1 MSEQNVF
8 NYSYSA
14 KQQEEVEAIK
24 KKYMPKDMSDKR
36 AEMLEELR
44 RLDKSVEFVATI
56 AAIVEGVIGTLVFGT
71 GMSLILAWDTPMY
84 TAGILCG
91 LLGVLGIALALPVYR
106 VVLKIRRDKVAP
118 RILELSEEL
127 LKN

>member
-1 MSEQNVF
+1 MSEKNVF
-8 NYSYSA
+8 QYSYSA
-14 KQQEEVEAIK
+14 KQQEEVESIK
-24 KKYMPKDMSDKR
+24 KKYLPKDTSDKK

-56 AAIVEGVIGTLVFGT
+56 AAIVEGVIGTLIFGT
-71 GMSLILAWDTPMY
+71 GMSLILAFDTPKFVP
-84 TAGILCG
+84 GLLCG
-91 LLGVLGIALALPVYR
+91 LLGMAGIALALPVYR
-106 VVLKIRRDKVAP
+106 IVLKIRREKVAP